1 MSRHSGIVIFFICLL
16 VIGLSGQPVLA
27 QLKIGYV
34 NSQEVLSSYPDA
46 VEANR
51 KLEAEASEWQAELRR
66 MEEDL
71 TQRQEQIEQ
80 QSMLLSDAKKQ
91 ELAEELQRLY
101 VEAQQYQNEK
111 FGDQGE
117 FFRRREELFA
127 PVYDKINE
135 TIQNLGRS
143 EGYDFIFDSIAG
155 NLLWAKPE
163 YDSTEKVL
171 AALGVTKNQ

>member
-1 MSRHSGIVIFFICLL
+1 MIFVFVVLT
-16 VIGLSGQPVLA
+16 VIGFSGSVLA

-34 NSQEVLSSYPDA
+34 NSQEVLSSFPDA

-66 MEEDL
+66 REEDL

-91 ELAEELQRLY
+91 QLAEELQALY
-101 VEAQQYQNEK
+101 IEAQQYQNEK
-111 FGDQGE
+111 FGEQGE

-135 TIQNLGRS
+135 TIQNLGQS

-163 YDSTEKVL
+163 YDSTDKVL
-171 AALGVTKNQ
+171 AALGVTKTE